1 MSDLQLPSSAAGW
14 YDFSKMLSSRSA
26 STITQG
32 FSNTNAGRY
41 TASPQNLQV
50 NNISDEAFELQRHSN
65 TEMATPTSESV
76 ALQDGTNTKSEKFEP
91 IYESPGQQNGFVIS
105 TSSGAIQGVSR
116 EGEYSSL
123 KFEQN
128 SYGNSNQAGHRC
140 LCQRGLVTKIV
151 EMVCR
156 EYMQTSTLSCR

>member
-1 MSDLQLPSSAAGW
+1 MIFQKC
-14 YDFSKMLSSRSA
+14 YSRSA

-76 ALQDGTNTKSEKFEP
+76 ALQDGTNTKSEKFDNLRV
-91 IYESPGQQNGFVIS
+91 SGTTKRFAIS
-105 TSSGAIQGVSR
+105 TRSGATQGVSR

-123 KFEQN
+123 KFEQKSN
-128 SYGNSNQAGHRC
+128 RSSNQAGPSMS
-140 LCQRGLVTKIV
+140 LPTGLVTK
-151 EMVCR
+151 
-156 EYMQTSTLSCR
+156 